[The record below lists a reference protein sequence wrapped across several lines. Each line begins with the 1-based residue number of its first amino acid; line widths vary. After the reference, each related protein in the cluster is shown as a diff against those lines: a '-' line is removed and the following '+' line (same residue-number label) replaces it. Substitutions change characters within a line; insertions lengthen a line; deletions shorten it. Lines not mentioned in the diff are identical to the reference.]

1 MFFLAYLSYGASI
14 FHDFNFSQDDEN
26 LLTNNALSFPAEH
39 PFLQLALEKMVK
51 SYNKNCWTCIGPS
64 LMTKTLFEFAG
75 IDDVNNV
82 DDSVDLKIVQTYR
95 YSYQLTL

>member
-1 MFFLAYLSYGASI
+1 MAYLSYGDH
-14 FHDFNFSQDDEN
+14 FFYDFNFSRDNEN
-26 LLTNNALSFPAEH
+26 LLTNNALSFPAGH

-51 SYNKNCWTCIGPS
+51 SYDQNCWTCIVPS
-64 LMTKTLFEFAG
+64 LMTQTLFEFAG

-95 YSYQLTL
+95 FS

>member
-14 FHDFNFSQDDEN
+14 FYDFNFSQDNEN

-51 SYNKNCWTCIGPS
+51 SYDQNCWTCIGPS

-95 YSYQLTL
+95 YS